1 MNFFTDYK
9 DKLMDFQVEGATF
22 LSEKHRGILGD
33 EMGVGKTR
41 QAIAASLKLGSSIVV
56 FCPAAGD
63 LKNKWGR
70 EVLNFDEEAHIE
82 IIDGTKCRVFNEGM
96 GTRWLIVNYDVIGRE
111 KNREKILEYM
121 PGILIMDEAHY
132 IKNSKS
138 KRTKEALK
146 YAQVAL
152 AVFLLT
158 GTPVLNRPM
167 ELFTLL
173 QAIQHPITLKPNAW
187 YVYARRYCGGRNV
200 EFYRTVLDPAT
211 NKYIKRRFKFLETK
225 GATNLEELKK
235 HIDPYYLRRTKAVL
249 GDKLP
254 EKIITNIDVEI
265 PKEYQKKYES
275 AWGEYITKL
284 ILSEDT
290 QNEDI
295 INAQL
300 AQHIIELNKIKQIV
314 SLGKIDT
321 IIKDIENIVEQDEK
335 VIVFTQ
341 YTETLDTIVER
352 VRGKKI
358 GVMKIDGRDKAN
370 EREHTVKSF
379 QEDSETKVLVG
390 NIKAAGIGIDLTAA
404 STVLFADMEWTPAV
418 HQQAEDRA
426 HRYGQKRMVNVYYY
440 VGKGTVDEDILEM
453 LDRKSQVISR
463 ILEGED
469 NIGKQ
474 DITKQT
480 IKKII
485 DKQQVINK

>member
-1 MNFFTDYK
+1 MSFFDDYK
-9 DKLMDFQVEGATF
+9 DKLLDFQVDGATF
-22 LSEKHRGILGD
+22 LADIKKGILGD

-41 QAIAASLKLGSSIVV
+41 QAIAAALKTGSSMIV

-70 EVLNFDEEAHIE
+70 EILNFDEEANIE

-111 KNREKILEYM
+111 ANRERILGYM

-152 AVFLLT
+152 AVYLLT

-173 QAIQHPITLKPNAW
+173 QAIEHPLTMKKYAW

-200 EFYRTVLDPAT
+200 EFYRTVVDPAT
-211 NKYIKRRFKFLETK
+211 NRRIKRKFKFLETK

-235 HIDPYYLRRTKAVL
+235 HIEPHYLRRTKAVL

-254 EKIITNIDVEI
+254 EKIITNVEIEI
-265 PKEYQKKYES
+265 PKEYQKQYES

-290 QNEDI
+290 ENEDI

-314 SLGKIDT
+314 SLGKVDAIV
-321 IIKDIENIVEQDEK
+321 KDVLNMVEQDEK

-341 YTETLDTIVER
+341 YRETLDTIKEKLE
-352 VRGKKI
+352 GKKI
-358 GVMKIDGRDKAN
+358 GVVKIDGRDKAN
-370 EREHTVKSF
+370 EREKAVHNF
-379 QEDSETKVLVG
+379 QEDEETKVLVG

-426 HRYGQKRMVNVYYY
+426 HRYGQKRLVNVYYY
-440 VGKGTVDEDILEM
+440 VGKDTVDEEILDM
-453 LDRKSQVISR
+453 LDRKNQIISR

-469 NIGKQ
+469 TGGKE

-480 IKKII
+480 IKRII
-485 DKQQVINK
+485 NKKVINT